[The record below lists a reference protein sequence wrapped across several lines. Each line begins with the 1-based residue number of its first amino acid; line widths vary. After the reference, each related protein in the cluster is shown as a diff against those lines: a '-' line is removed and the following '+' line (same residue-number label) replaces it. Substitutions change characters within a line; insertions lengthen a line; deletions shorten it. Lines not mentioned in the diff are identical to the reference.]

1 MYQPEQVKYL
11 SRILSLNDTI
21 GFVELKTVLL
31 LMGVAPL
38 LSIYYRKVADL
49 EIDFLILAQWSI

>member
-21 GFVELKTVLL
+21 GFVELKTV
-31 LMGVAPL
+31 
-38 LSIYYRKVADL
+38 Y
-49 EIDFLILAQWSI
+49 